1 MATAALA
8 FGYAADR
15 LLGDPAPAS
24 IRSPGSAV
32 WKCGRSAVERRLW
45 RRVPRSEPGRRSGEV
60 PKTSAVRRFVDA
72 VVALSDDPRPDN
84 IERYLVASRALEDFR
99 REPPHT
105 ASAA

>member
-1 MATAALA
+1 
-8 FGYAADR
+8 
-15 LLGDPAPAS
+15 LGA
-24 IRSPGSAV
+24 
-32 WKCGRSAVERRLW
+32 
-45 RRVPRSEPGRRSGEV
+45 RSEDAQFLAREGAHMRRERSDRSRRFAEV
-60 PKTSAVRRFVDA
+60 PKTSAMRRFVDA